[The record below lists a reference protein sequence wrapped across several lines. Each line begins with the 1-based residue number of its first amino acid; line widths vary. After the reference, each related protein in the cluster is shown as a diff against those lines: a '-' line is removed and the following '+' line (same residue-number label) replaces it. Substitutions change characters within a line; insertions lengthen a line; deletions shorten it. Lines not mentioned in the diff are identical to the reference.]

1 MSKDARAVA
10 LRITPRSILFFLY
23 LVFLPSLLPYQ
34 GLQLL
39 LVRITWIANPRRH
52 PSGHQTLRLIKAG
65 WMKWPITQ
73 IWLLE
78 AKRNEL
84 CSLTYHFM
92 CKFFQYE
99 RLPSTVRSDL
109 RFTHAHDSIFPC
121 LFTFPS
127 RGKIKY
133 LSYFL
138 LWRENHLFHLD
149 FGIDHIYWSFLSTV
163 PSLGD

>member
-65 WMKWPITQ
+65 WTKWPITP

-78 AKRNEL
+78 A
-84 CSLTYHFM
+84 CAT
-92 CKFFQYE
+92 FFSNMKDWSF
-99 RLPSTVRSDL
+99 PSTVRSDCWTDL

-127 RGKIKY
+127 RGKRKD

-138 LWRENHLFHLD
+138 LWREKNLFHLD